1 MFRHVLI
8 ATDLSDVSERA
19 LDVAAGLSRALRARL
34 TVLHVYEASLSMVAG
49 ADAAVAER
57 TWPGAIRARAR
68 LDRAVDP
75 LRASG
80 LDVEGALRLGF
91 PPEQIVE
98 GALERE
104 VDLIVMGTRGR
115 KGLARLWYP
124 SVAAQVVR
132 SSPIPVLMLRGD
144 GRDNV
149 IPLRRSPTSSR
160 QPTSAK

>member
-8 ATDLSDVSERA
+8 ATDFSDVSERA
-19 LDVAAGLSRALRARL
+19 LEVAARLSRALGARL
-34 TVLHVYEASLSMVAG
+34 TVLHVYGVSPATMAS
-49 ADAAVAER
+49 ADAAIAER

-68 LDRAVDP
+68 LDRVVDR

-80 LDVEGALRLGF
+80 LDVDGALRLGF

-98 GALERE
+98 GALERDA
-104 VDLIVMGTRGR
+104 DLIVTGTRGR

-124 SVAAQVVR
+124 CVAAEVVR
-132 SSPIPVLMLRGD
+132 SSPIPVLTLRGD

-160 QPTSAK
+160 QPSSAK